1 MKGNRTFH
9 DALVSFTE
17 RRVIKMKKVFI
28 YIHQSILKGGVEKV
42 FYNLFNN
49 LPDDEYQITVLNYCG
64 YLTDDLKSIFY
75 KGQKHRYW
83 FYYDEWSNKPVKKF
97 FQRIHNKVM
106 PKLIPIWLR
115 MQKYDIAIAAQE
127 GMYAKFVD
135 ENIRAKR
142 KLLWI
147 HNDMMLCRFTEKY
160 FSSPQNEKA
169 CYEHFDGVACVSESV
184 KQSMLERF
192 GKMNNLHVVYNP
204 IDTNEIDCRLREKLP
219 ERGKDLLFVCV
230 GRLVEQKGF
239 DRLLPICKKLN
250 NEGFKYTV
258 WILGEGDDRKKL
270 EEFIKNNKLE
280 NIKLLGN
287 QKNPFVYMK
296 QADWLLCVSRHEGFN
311 MVLHEAV
318 YCECPII
325 TTINAGTK
333 ELLGESQYGI
343 IMENSDIAIEDGM
356 RKVLSDKRIR
366 DRYYY
371 AARERKKFVSLE
383 LRMET
388 IRLFLNGNQEI
399 Y

>member
-1 MKGNRTFH
+1 
-9 DALVSFTE
+9 
-17 RRVIKMKKVFI
+17 MKKIFI

-49 LPDDEYQITVLNYCG
+49 LPDNEYQITVLNYCA
-64 YLTDDLKSIFY
+64 YLSDDIKSVFY

-83 FYYDEWSNKPVKKF
+83 FFYDEWSQKPVQKF
-97 FQRIHNKVM
+97 FQRVHNKLM
-106 PKLIPIWLR
+106 PVILPIWLKMKR
-115 MQKYDIAIAAQE
+115 FDIAIAAQE

-160 FSSPQNEKA
+160 FESSQEEKA
-169 CYEHFDGVACVSESV
+169 CYEHFDGVACVSDSV
-184 KQSMLERF
+184 RQSMHARF
-192 GKMNNLHVVYNP
+192 GKMSNLYVVYNP
-204 IDTNEIDCRLREKLP
+204 IDTNEIDRKLLEKLP
-219 ERGKDLLFVCV
+219 QREKDTLFVCV

-250 NEGFKYTV
+250 EEGFKYTV
-258 WILGEGDDRKKL
+258 WILGEGSDREKL
-270 EEFIKNNKLE
+270 EQFIQKNALSNV
-280 NIKLLGN
+280 KLLGN

-325 TTINAGTK
+325 TTMNAGTK
-333 ELLGESQYGI
+333 ELLGNSQYGI
-343 IMENSDIAIEDGM
+343 VLENSDQAIEDGM
-356 RKVLSDKRIR
+356 RQVLENKELRNK
-366 DRYYY
+366 YYL
-371 AARERKKFVSLE
+371 AVLERKDFVSLDG
-383 LRMET
+383 RMAT
-388 IRLFLNGNQEI
+388 IRLFINGDGKV
-399 Y
+399 

>member
-1 MKGNRTFH
+1 
-9 DALVSFTE
+9 
-17 RRVIKMKKVFI
+17 MKKVFI
-28 YIHQSILKGGVEKV
+28 YIHQSVLKGGVEKV

-49 LPDDEYQITVLNYCG
+49 LPDDEYQITILNHCG
-64 YLTDDLKSIFY
+64 YLTDDLQSVFY

-97 FQRIHNKVM
+97 FQRVHNRLM
-106 PKLIPIWLR
+106 PKLLPVWLR
-115 MQKYDIAIAAQE
+115 MQRYDIAIAAQE

-160 FSSPQNEKA
+160 FSSPKEEKV
-169 CYEHFDGVACVSESV
+169 CYEHFDGIACVSQSV
-184 KQSMLERF
+184 KQSMIERF
-192 GKMNNLHVVYNP
+192 GEMNNLAVVYNP
-204 IDTNEIDCRLREKLP
+204 IDTNEIDIKLKENYP
-219 ERGKDLLFVCV
+219 ERGKELLFLCV

-258 WILGEGDDRKKL
+258 WIIGDGQDREEL
-270 EEFIKNNKLE
+270 EQLIRDNNLD
-280 NIKLLGN
+280 NVKLLGN
-287 QKNPFVYMK
+287 KNNPFVYMR

-325 TTINAGTK
+325 TTLNAGT
-333 ELLGESQYGI
+333 EEFLGDSQYGI
-343 IMENSDIAIEDGM
+343 VLQNTDEAIEKGM
-356 RKVLSDKRIR
+356 RQVLVDKKMREK
-366 DRYYY
+366 YYI
-371 AARERKKFVSLE
+371 AAKERKRSVSLE
-383 LRMET
+383 KRMEA
-388 IRLFLNGNQEI
+388 IQAFINGDYFKKE
-399 Y
+399 